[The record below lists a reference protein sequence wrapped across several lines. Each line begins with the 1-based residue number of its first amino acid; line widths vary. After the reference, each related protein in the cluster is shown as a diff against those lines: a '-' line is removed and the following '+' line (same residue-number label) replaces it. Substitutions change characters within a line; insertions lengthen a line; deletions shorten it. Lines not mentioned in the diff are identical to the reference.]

1 MRKNFLIFVGC
12 IIVLLCAYRWGGI
25 HWAAAKTVAVEGL
38 YSGITQFM
46 CPTIKIYDAAAGQLA
61 YEDISGMFIPVL
73 STIGSSSVGTNGENG
88 FQVGESQKPVLPNS
102 GLEDDESAG
111 DTQKNTQAGGNTE
124 NTNIGENTEDTEEK
138 DNAETIENPEN
149 TETIVPAIGAEI
161 LAGLEKKVVINRQ
174 KLQDF
179 DYLRQNFYQVDNS
192 TTVGKDQLNVEALL
206 GKDMTI
212 KSDVE
217 GPQILIYHTHSQ
229 EGYKDSIK
237 GDEETSVV
245 AVGEYLASLLEEQ
258 FGIEV
263 LHHKGQYDTG
273 DHAKSY
279 SVAKP
284 AIEKILAE
292 NPTIE
297 VVIDLHRDG
306 VSENTHLV
314 TEINGKP
321 TAQIMFFNGLSRTT
335 AIGELTYLKN
345 PYIADNLAFSFQMQL
360 AAEEYFPDLTRKIY
374 LKGYRYNMHLC
385 PKSLLVEVGA
395 QTNTLQ
401 EAKNAMEPLSILLAK
416 VLKTDK
422 VP

>member
-1 MRKNFLIFVGC
+1 MRKNFLIFIGC

-38 YSGITQFM
+38 YSGITKFM
-46 CPTIKIYDAAAGQLA
+46 CPTIKIYDATAGQLA
-61 YEDISGMFIPVL
+61 YEDIHGMFIPVL
-73 STIGSSSVGTNGENG
+73 STIGSSSVGTTGENG
-88 FQVGESQKPVLPNS
+88 AQVGEPQKPVLPDL
-102 GLEDDESAG
+102 GLEEDESAG
-111 DTQKNTQAGGNTE
+111 DTQKNTQAGGNIGDTEKEDNTE
-124 NTNIGENTEDTEEK
+124 NQENPKDTE
-138 DNAETIENPEN
+138 TM
-149 TETIVPAIGAEI
+149 VPAIGAEI

-192 TTVGKDQLNVEALL
+192 TTIGKDQLNADALL

-212 KSDVE
+212 KTDVE

-229 EGYKDSIK
+229 EGYKDSVK
-237 GDEETSVV
+237 GDEGTSVV
-245 AVGEYLASLLEEQ
+245 AVGEYLAFLLEEE
-258 FGIEV
+258 FGIKV
-263 LHHKGQYDTG
+263 LHNKGQYDTR

-401 EAKNAMEPLSILLAK
+401 EAKNAMEPLAILLAK